1 MSHRPIILGIVGDS
15 AAGKTTLTKGIAQVL
30 GEENVT
36 VICTDDYHRYD
47 RTQRSELGIT
57 ALHPDCN
64 YLDIMQQHLS
74 LLKTGQ
80 PILKPIYNHK
90 TGKFDPPE
98 YIKPSK
104 FVILEGLL
112 GYSTQGARDCY
123 DVKAYLAPPESL
135 RTTWKVKRD
144 TMKRGYSAQ
153 QVQAELAKREPDSEA
168 YIRPQRQWSDIV
180 VTFYPP
186 QDHSDESNG
195 HLNVR
200 LVLRPTIPHPD
211 FTEIVE
217 SSSADYTSP
226 IRLDLDRDMGKPVD
240 VLEVDGNATNEQVIH
255 LERRLCNEVPTLMP
269 FCNREGNPDIG
280 KLTGTTGEALQSYPL
295 ALTQLLVA
303 YHMLKAA
310 DVHQSSSA
318 SQAIA
323 QKLN

>member
-47 RTQRSELGIT
+47 RRQRAELGIT

-74 LLKTGQ
+74 LLQAGQ

-90 TGKFDPPE
+90 TGTFDPPE
-98 YIKPSK
+98 YIKPGK
-104 FVILEGLL
+104 FVIIEGLL
-112 GYSTQGARDCY
+112 GYSTPGARDCY
-123 DVKAYLAPPESL
+123 DVKVYLAPPESL
-135 RTTWKVKRD
+135 RATWKIKRD
-144 TMKRGYSAQ
+144 TMKRGYSAE
-153 QVQAELAKREPDSEA
+153 QVKAELQKREPDSEA

-180 VTFYPP
+180 VSFYPP

-211 FTEIVE
+211 FTEIIK
-217 SSSADYTSP
+217 STGTDYTSP
-226 IRLDLDRDMGKPVD
+226 IRLDLDRDMSKPVD
-240 VLEVDGNATNEQVIH
+240 VLEVDGHATKEQVIH
-255 LERRLCNEVPTLMP
+255 LERRLCNEIPSLLP
-269 FCNREGNPDIG
+269 FCNRDGNPDIG
-280 KLTGTTGEALQSYPL
+280 KLTGTTGETLESYPL
-295 ALTQLLVA
+295 ALTQLLIA

-310 DVHQSSSA
+310 NFHQSDSA
-318 SQAIA
+318 S
-323 QKLN
+323 

>member
-30 GEENVT
+30 GEDDVT

-47 RTQRSELGIT
+47 RTQRAELGIT

-64 YLDIMQQHLS
+64 HLDIMQQHLS
-74 LLKTGQ
+74 LLRTGQ

-90 TGKFDPPE
+90 TGTFDPPE

-104 FVILEGLL
+104 FVIIEGLL
-112 GYSTQGARDCY
+112 GYSTRGARDSY
-123 DVKAYLAPPESL
+123 DVKAYLAPPEHL
-135 RTTWKVKRD
+135 RATWKIKRD
-144 TMKRGYSAQ
+144 TMKRGYTPE
-153 QVQAELAKREPDSEA
+153 QVMAELEKREPDSEA

-180 VTFYPP
+180 VSFYPP
-186 QDHSDESNG
+186 KDDSQESNG

-211 FTEIVE
+211 FTEIVK
-217 SSSADYTSP
+217 SNSADYTSP
-226 IRLDLDRDMGKPVD
+226 IRLDLDRDMSKPVD
-240 VLEVDGNATNEQVIH
+240 VLEIDGNATKEQVID
-255 LERRLCNEVPTLMP
+255 LERRLCSEVPTLLP

-280 KLTGTTGEALQSYPL
+280 KLIGTTGEILESYPL
-295 ALTQLLVA
+295 ALSQLLIA

-310 DVHQSSSA
+310 DVHQPTT
-318 SQAIA
+318 IG
-323 QKLN
+323 